1 MTSYRLLYTFILII
15 GLTILGCSR
24 TKVLTSSQAPAQ
36 ITVDGSLTDWPRDRI
51 QMNPQ
56 GDYDLFFSN
65 DEEFLYVF
73 VGLKNNQLYQSIK
86 RYGLRFYFD
95 SDKDPRRS
103 FGIVYP
109 VGIMD
114 VLSDIPGARKEYLE
128 NPGWENQPE
137 NRRLIESIEENL
149 PDRVM
154 IIQRTNKRD
163 PLRPVPI
170 GRDALR
176 AQSVELSMDRTSSV
190 MQIEMKIPLRS
201 SRMRQF
207 AIDVQ
212 NNKDIHFGF
221 EIVPP
226 TLEEMMGES
235 YRSEQMNPSARDPY
249 GNRVD
254 QAQSYQRLLMQTN
267 NSYVRW
273 NRIRLSK

>member
-1 MTSYRLLYTFILII
+1 MS
-15 GLTILGCSR
+15 LTVFGCSR
-24 TKVLTSSQAPAQ
+24 TKVLTSTQAPAQ

-65 DEEFLYVF
+65 DDEFLYVF
-73 VGLKNNQLYQSIK
+73 IGLKNNQLFQSIK
-86 RYGLRFYFD
+86 RYGLRLYFD

-109 VGIMD
+109 VGILD
-114 VLSDIPGARKEYLE
+114 VLSDMPGARKEYLE

-137 NRRLIESIEENL
+137 NRRLIESIEETL

-163 PLRPVPI
+163 PIRPAAI
-170 GRDALR
+170 GREALR
-176 AQSVELSMDRTSSV
+176 AQSVELSMDRTTSV

-201 SRMRQF
+201 SRSRQF

-226 TLEEMMGES
+226 TFEEMMGEA
-235 YRSEQMNPSARDPY
+235 YRAEQMNPASRDPY